1 MHDPR
6 DDGAAHRAHP
16 WRAEDFLGYQPQ
28 DVERRLHR
36 AQTQPDDFDADPFAE
51 EVALSARERGVL
63 QCAAAALGIAG
74 LLLLAAWVLR

>member
-6 DDGAAHRAHP
+6 DDATAHRAPP

-36 AQTQPDDFDADPFAE
+36 AQSQPDDFDADPFAE
-51 EVALSARERGVL
+51 DVALSARERGALESV
-63 QCAAAALGIAG
+63 AAALGIAG
-74 LLLLAAWVLR
+74 LLLLAAWVLH